1 MLLASIAARPAAA
14 DQTNRN
20 LLPVGEREAFMANT
34 GLTSASVGAVFYNPA
49 NLARLGHATVSLS
62 GTTLLLFDVQSDVF
76 IVIDG
81 EDQAFEVSGFL
92 PIPSSL
98 VSTYLIGPWTVAT
111 SVLVPDVIELSNRQT
126 YETPAS
132 RTTILQKNKTDDL
145 WLGASAARRIGSRVS
160 LGLSVFGIK
169 RTKAE
174 LLFFQFNRPEEVT
187 QLIVDVNTS
196 VVGISALAG
205 VHVQVTPEI
214 DVGARVQSPMFTIL
228 DSGTYYTTTLVAG
241 AMPGFL
247 ETDVELDEVRN
258 PLPIDLGLGV
268 SVRPVKGVEIAADV
282 NVQLGQEYV
291 EYEAPGLSNE
301 VTLEPAL
308 RASLGAEIA
317 IGSAGAVRGGVQY
330 NGSATGELLAEGD
343 VREDYVGVTAGF
355 TWRGDRTTTGLGAFF
370 LRSFGEVIPVGAVD
384 RTEPVQSSIFGALYT
399 VAYSL

>member
-268 SVRPVKGVEIAADV
+268 SVRPARGVEIAADV